1 MPKEPCI
8 RTLMESQHV
17 EGSETLLKSGRKYIC
32 HFFDHSGKRIS
43 SKNPVLVVHE
53 ILRLLVNILT
63 PDVVFSLSKSECLMQ
78 PVQML
83 SSQNQ
88 KIFSELFSAFL
99 KVT

>member
-1 MPKEPCI
+1 MLKGPKHCLNLDGSI
-8 RTLMESQHV
+8 FVIFLITLEK
-17 EGSETLLKSGRKYIC
+17 E
-32 HFFDHSGKRIS
+32 
-43 SKNPVLVVHE
+43 LVVYE

-63 PDVVFSLSKSECLMQ
+63 PDEVFSLSKSECLMQ

-88 KIFSELFSAFL
+88 KIFSELFSAFS